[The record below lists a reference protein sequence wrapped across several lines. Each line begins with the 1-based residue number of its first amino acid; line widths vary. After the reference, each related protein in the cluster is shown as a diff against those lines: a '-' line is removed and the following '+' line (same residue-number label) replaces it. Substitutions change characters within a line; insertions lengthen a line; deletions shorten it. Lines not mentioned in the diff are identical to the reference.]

1 MISQKW
7 LIPAVRDSLNLTA
20 LNHSAHAA
28 LEKEVGEL
36 EGKVQAATAAYE
48 EAAAQLEQRRAR
60 LRECDAEISGLARET
75 EELSKQLTDS
85 NVERKKL
92 EHK

>member
-1 MISQKW
+1 VYFSPDDRSSTVGKEKRYLMSK
-7 LIPAVRDSLNLTA
+7 SN
-20 LNHSAHAA
+20 AA
-28 LEKEVGEL
+28 LEKEVLEL
-36 EGKVQAATAAYE
+36 EGKVNAATAAYDD
-48 EAAAQLEQRRAR
+48 AAAQLEQRRAR
-60 LRECDAEISGLARET
+60 LRECDAEISGLTREK